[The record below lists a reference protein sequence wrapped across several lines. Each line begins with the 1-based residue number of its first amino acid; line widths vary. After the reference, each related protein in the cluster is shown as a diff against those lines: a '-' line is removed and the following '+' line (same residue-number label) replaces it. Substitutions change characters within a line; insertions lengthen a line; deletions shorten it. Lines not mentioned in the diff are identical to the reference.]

1 MKPSIFRLYVTV
13 SRKKAGMELAFR
25 MCVLES
31 ADAIGFLYAVVLCLC
46 VPQTSQPCKD
56 FFNNLYY
63 NISHCVTVMQ
73 TRMILMTEQK
83 PPSVGKL
90 VA

>member
-1 MKPSIFRLYVTV
+1 
-13 SRKKAGMELAFR
+13 
-25 MCVLES
+25 MCVLEL
-31 ADAIGFLYAVVLCLC
+31 ADAIGFLCAVVLCLC
-46 VPQTSQPCKD
+46 VPDFSALQG

-63 NISHCVTVMQ
+63 NITLYVTVMQ

-83 PPSVGKL
+83 SLSVGKL

>member
-1 MKPSIFRLYVTV
+1 MKPSIYRLYVTV
-13 SRKKAGMELAFR
+13 TRKKAGMELAFR
-25 MCVLES
+25 MCVLEL
-31 ADAIGFLYAVVLCLC
+31 ADAIGFLCAVVLCLC
-46 VPQTSQPCKD
+46 VPDFSALQG

-63 NISHCVTVMQ
+63 NITLYVTVMQ

-83 PPSVGKL
+83 SLSVGKL